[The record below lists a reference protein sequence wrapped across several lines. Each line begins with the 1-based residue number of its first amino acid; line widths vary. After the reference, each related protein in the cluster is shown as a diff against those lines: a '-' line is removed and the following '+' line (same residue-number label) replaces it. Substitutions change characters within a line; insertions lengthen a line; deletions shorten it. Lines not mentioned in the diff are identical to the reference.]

1 MPVDSSGQTSA
12 RWVHLA
18 CTALSLALGALL
30 AAAASGLGHRA
41 GLWSFQAGFAILGLA
56 ALCALSGLVLG
67 LICIARGQ
75 RVPRAARNMALA
87 ASVIG
92 LVVAG
97 LPARQLYLAIT
108 LPRIHDIS
116 TDTID
121 PPPFVAIAPL
131 RAEAPN
137 PAVYSGASVAQL
149 QHAAY
154 PNVVARSYTHG
165 RRVVFDHALELVRS
179 RGWTVHAADVRE
191 GRIEASATS
200 SWFGFVDD
208 VVIRVAE
215 SSRGTRVDMRSKS
228 RVGLSDIGAN
238 AKRIEAFLGELDL
251 KLSY

>member
-1 MPVDSSGQTSA
+1 MAANSSGQTSA
-12 RWVHLA
+12 RRVRLA
-18 CTALSLALGALL
+18 RTALSLALGALL
-30 AAAASGLGHRA
+30 AAATSGLGHRA
-41 GLWSFQAGFAILGLA
+41 GLWSFQAGFVILGLA
-56 ALCALSGLVLG
+56 ALCALSGLVFG
-67 LICIARGQ
+67 IICITRGQ

-87 ASVIG
+87 ASMIG

-97 LPARQLYLAIT
+97 LPARQLYLAAT

-131 RAEAPN
+131 RADSPN
-137 PAVYSGASVAQL
+137 PAAYAGAAVAQL
-149 QHAAY
+149 QHASY
-154 PNVVARSYTHG
+154 PNAVARSYMHSG
-165 RRVVFDHALELVRS
+165 QIVFDQALELVRS
-179 RGWTVHAADVRE
+179 RGWTVHAADVGE

-215 SSRGTRVDMRSKS
+215 SSQGTRVDMRSKS